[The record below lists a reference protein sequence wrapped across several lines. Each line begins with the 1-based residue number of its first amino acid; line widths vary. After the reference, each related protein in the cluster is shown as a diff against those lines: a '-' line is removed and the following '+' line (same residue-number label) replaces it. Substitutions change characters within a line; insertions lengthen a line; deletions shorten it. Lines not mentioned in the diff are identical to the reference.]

1 MVYGSEVVRRWV
13 SYMKENGLTYEV
25 WRNGELLTDA
35 EIEQF
40 NKKSEE

>member
-1 MVYGSEVVRRWV
+1 
-13 SYMKENGLTYEV
+13 LAYEV
-25 WRNGELLTDA
+25 WRNGKQLTDA

>member
-1 MVYGSEVVRRWV
+1 
-13 SYMKENGLTYEV
+13 LAYEV
-25 WRNGELLTDA
+25 WRNGEQLTDA

>member
-1 MVYGSEVVRRWV
+1 VRRGV
-13 SYMKENGLTYEV
+13 SYMKENRLAYEV
-25 WRNGELLTDA
+25 WRNGEQLTDA